1 MSSQADALNHV
12 FDVLSFDQETKDF
25 LIAKRLTTV
34 RKLVNHSQATY
45 QAYCDEAGSKLS
57 LGHDCRTGVRSRTGG
72 AHPNCLQG
80 ALWTQDEH
88 GSLA

>member
-57 LGHDCRTGVRSRTGG
+57 LGDRDQILLFRAWFISVGG
-72 AHPNCLQG
+72 
-80 ALWTQDEH
+80 
-88 GSLA
+88 